1 LIDNAIKKV
10 DAPLPS
16 PSAPVIKEEGLRAW
30 LPILGCTCAYIISLL
45 ISIAAIVN
53 VAGFPTH
60 VWISNKLTS
69 FGAWMPTD
77 VFSGESTREARAW
90 IYLREWLLLLVVAF
104 IAYGLCAYCI
114 AHRLQ
119 TRNDAR
125 TRRGVYGIIVSV
137 VLVCGVIYL
146 LTPAT
151 IATDMFSY
159 ASYGRLIAVYFT
171 NPYFVPP
178 SAFPHDVIF
187 QWLYWKNTMSIYGP
201 VWMAACAFL
210 ALLGGS
216 TQMAILTIFKV
227 FAFFSHLLNIYL
239 VYKGLKVLGRSEKTV
254 AVGTLLYAWNPLVL
268 AESALGGHNDVFM
281 VTFLLLGLYW
291 CAKAEREGTFL
302 RPRGY
307 IPPTIAFTLATL
319 VKFSA
324 APSLAVLVLALFCAT
339 MRRDSKPGMFVW
351 APALRS
357 AVLASATFLV
367 IAVVLYGPF
376 WIGHSLTEILQT
388 FTAQPSAADS
398 INSILST
405 FSNYNNAHA
414 LPAFLNIFKSH
425 KGWSMLNI
433 LSMLAPVVIGVKY
446 LWKHPDTK
454 TIATIIIISFAGF
467 LITAPWF
474 FSWYLTWLVGLVPF
488 LLPVNN
494 NRFVRAVLLSSLTYS
509 FVAFFSY
516 YTTWVGW
523 MKLQHAVPQLFWSVE
538 LNVFMVGVPLL
549 VFFIVWRYWPANSNM
564 LMWRISVALRLP
576 IFRPPMKSVVS
587 GSDTFQ

>member
-1 LIDNAIKKV
+1 M
-10 DAPLPS
+10 PP
-16 PSAPVIKEEGLRAW
+16 PSAPVSREEEGLRAW
-30 LPILGCTCAYIISLL
+30 LPMLGCACAYIISLL

-53 VAGFPTH
+53 VAGIATH
-60 VWISNKLTS
+60 VWISNKITR
-69 FGAWMPTD
+69 FGAWMPSD
-77 VFSGESTREARAW
+77 VSRGESTREARSW
-90 IYLREWLLLLVVAF
+90 IYLREWLILLVIAF
-104 IAYGLCAYCI
+104 IVYGLCAYCI
-114 AHRLQ
+114 ARRLG

-125 TRRGVYGIIVSV
+125 TRRIVYGIIVAV
-137 VLVCGVIYL
+137 VLVCGVLYL

-159 ASYGRLIAVYFT
+159 ASYGRLIAVYFA

-178 SAFPHDVIF
+178 STFSHDIVF

-201 VWMAACAFL
+201 VWMAMCMFL
-210 ALLGGS
+210 TLLGGS
-216 TQMAILTIFKV
+216 TQMAILTIFKL
-227 FAFFSHLLNIYL
+227 FAFLCHLLNIYL
-239 VYKGLKVLGRSEKTV
+239 VYKGLNALGRSARMV

-291 CAKAEREGTFL
+291 CAKAERAGTFL

-307 IPPTIAFTLATL
+307 IPPVIAFTLAIL

-324 APSLAVLVLALFCAT
+324 APAMAVLVLALFCAT
-339 MRRDSKPGMFVW
+339 MRQDSKPGMLVW
-351 APALRS
+351 LPALRS
-357 AVLASATFLV
+357 TIFASATFLV
-367 IAVVLYGPF
+367 ISVVLYGPF
-376 WIGHSLTEILQT
+376 WIGHSLTEILKA

-398 INSILST
+398 INSILYT
-405 FSNYNNAHA
+405 FSNYNNAHL
-414 LPAFLNIFKSH
+414 LPPFLNIFKSH
-425 KGWSMLNI
+425 KGWSMINV

-454 TIATIIIISFAGF
+454 TMATIIILSFAGF
-467 LITAPWF
+467 LLTAPWF

-488 LLPVNN
+488 LLPLNN

-523 MKLQHAVPQLFWSVE
+523 MKLEHAVPQVFWSVE
-538 LNVFMVGVPLL
+538 LNGIMVGMPLL
-549 VFFIVWRYWPANSNM
+549 VFFVVWRYWPANIN
-564 LMWRISVALRLP
+564 LLVQRVSVALHLP
-576 IFRPPMKSVVS
+576 ILHLPLKRVASESK
-587 GSDTFQ
+587 TFQ